1 MVSPNSAQPRPAQA
15 SPSLSVGLAKAL
27 PKAFAYWIQ
36 MWRFR
41 PPGGIGFGPFLAPL
55 RLAVLEGP
63 CLVRSWR
70 AKVPPS
76 RAKHARLCH
85 GPAQLQLSLAES
97 SLAVGLSTPASDSPA
112 QELVWALPKAVP
124 DAPFSAAVTLRFWC
138 VFGSFGAAVPLR
150 FPVLEVLGPS
160 LAV

>member
-1 MVSPNSAQPRPAQA
+1 MAFSAPRRHRFW
-15 SPSLSVGLAKAL
+15 SV
-27 PKAFAYWIQ
+27 
-36 MWRFR
+36 
-41 PPGGIGFGPFLAPL
+41 FGSFGAAVPL

-97 SLAVGLSTPASDSPA
+97 SLAVGLSIPASEVQPSPA
-112 QELVWALPKAVP
+112 HTQLSPLSSAQPRQAQPSPRVGVGLAESCARRPIFGRRNAPFLVCFWLVW
-124 DAPFSAAVTLRFWC
+124 
-138 VFGSFGAAVPLR
+138 GLR
-150 FPVLEVLGPS
+150 FPVLEVLGPF